1 MRLRSMVV
9 IGFAVAVLVISGLGF
24 VIKMTEFS
32 MTIVNADVEGFG
44 VVAIGIY
51 LLGMVPMVFL
61 NLWAVF
67 TGKFRDIERPKYRIF
82 ELEREIERGGEL
94 REHHA

>member
-1 MRLRSMVV
+1 MKLRTMVV

-24 VIKMTEFS
+24 VLKMTEFS
-32 MTIVNADVEGFG
+32 LTIVNDDVEGFG

-61 NLWAVF
+61 NMWAVF

-94 REHHA
+94 KEHHA